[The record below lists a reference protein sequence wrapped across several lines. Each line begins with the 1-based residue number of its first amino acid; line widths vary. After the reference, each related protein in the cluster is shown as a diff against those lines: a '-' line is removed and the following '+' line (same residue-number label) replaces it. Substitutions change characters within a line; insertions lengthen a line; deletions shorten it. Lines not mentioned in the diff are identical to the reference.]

1 MITFVIKLS
10 RWKWVLK
17 ILKRLSSINISPLDP
32 NKEKC
37 LNKGDAGGRFL
48 EWKNMECSE
57 QIGKYSTNSQLWF
70 KDVVLISKFSS
81 ILSVFKTRE
90 HHVCVCHHFPKWKHI
105 FFLNNDYD
113 KLKYHSFNIVLTDS
127 VQTFNKCFII
137 NQLRMIYNESLLI
150 ETLYI
155 VLKIY
160 VLISYSFLSL
170 HAALKHQIAHVLI
183 RIFQVQR

>member
-1 MITFVIKLS
+1 MEDFLNERTSSVASKLASTVLTPNCDSKMLCLFQNFLLYCLFSKQENTMYAFATISQSENTFL
-10 RWKWVLK
+10 
-17 ILKRLSSINISPLDP
+17 
-32 NKEKC
+32 
-37 LNKGDAGGRFL
+37 
-48 EWKNMECSE
+48 
-57 QIGKYSTNSQLWF
+57 
-70 KDVVLISKFSS
+70 
-81 ILSVFKTRE
+81 
-90 HHVCVCHHFPKWKHI
+90 
-105 FFLNNDYD
+105 FLNNDYD

-127 VQTFNKCFII
+127 VHTFNKCFII

>member
-1 MITFVIKLS
+1 MQTVNMFQYFRNIFWSSNNENNFWEALIKSMTTFQILNILYLITFVIKLS

-17 ILKRLSSINISPLDP
+17 TLKRLSSINISPLDP

-81 ILSVFKTRE
+81 LLSVFKTRE

-105 FFLNNDYD
+105 VV
-113 KLKYHSFNIVLTDS
+113 S
-127 VQTFNKCFII
+127 
-137 NQLRMIYNESLLI
+137 
-150 ETLYI
+150 
-155 VLKIY
+155 
-160 VLISYSFLSL
+160 
-170 HAALKHQIAHVLI
+170 
-183 RIFQVQR
+183 

>member
-1 MITFVIKLS
+1 MQTINMFQYFRNIFWSSNNENNFWEALIKSMTTFQILNILYLITFVIKLS

-17 ILKRLSSINISPLDP
+17 TLKRLSSINISPLDP

-81 ILSVFKTRE
+81 LLSVFKTRE

-105 FFLNNDYD
+105 FV
-113 KLKYHSFNIVLTDS
+113 S
-127 VQTFNKCFII
+127 
-137 NQLRMIYNESLLI
+137 
-150 ETLYI
+150 
-155 VLKIY
+155 
-160 VLISYSFLSL
+160 
-170 HAALKHQIAHVLI
+170 
-183 RIFQVQR
+183 

>member
-1 MITFVIKLS
+1 MQTINMFQYFRNIFWSSNNENNFWEALIKSMTTFQILNILYLITFVIKLS

-17 ILKRLSSINISPLDP
+17 TLKRLSSINISPLDP

-81 ILSVFKTRE
+81 LLSVFKTRE

-105 FFLNNDYD
+105 FFLI
-113 KLKYHSFNIVLTDS
+113 IVM
-127 VQTFNKCFII
+127 I
-137 NQLRMIYNESLLI
+137 N
-150 ETLYI
+150 
-155 VLKIY
+155 
-160 VLISYSFLSL
+160 
-170 HAALKHQIAHVLI
+170 
-183 RIFQVQR
+183 